1 MAVTACTSYNE
12 AIIFTGGTE
21 TPHSIMT
28 DVVYS
33 EALSAYTI
41 VESIQCNTVLIG
53 GNGLNS

>member
-1 MAVTACTSYNE
+1 MAVTACTSYSE

-21 TPHSIMT
+21 TPHSRMI
-28 DVVYS
+28 DVVYDPV
-33 EALSAYTI
+33 LSAHTK